1 MSRDEVLRE
10 LMERRVR
17 READD
22 REAEV
27 RSVQRM
33 IRLESLAGAWR
44 GAHDEATA
52 AYELWSLTRGADG
65 YAIYR
70 AAQDRADE
78 AQDALWQQHLLTHRP
93 SGYDREVVL

>member
-1 MSRDEVLRE
+1 MSREDVLKE

-27 RSVQRM
+27 HGM
-33 IRLESLAGAWR
+33 IRFENLADAWR
-44 GAHDEATA
+44 DAQDEATA
-52 AYELWSLTRGADG
+52 AYELWCEDKGADG

-78 AQDALWQQHLLTHRP
+78 AQDALWQQQILTYSAP
-93 SGYDREVVL
+93 GYERWVVQ